1 MWWFAKRLMKKPN
14 VLLAMGLVSMIQRI
28 ALNVGRVMAQE
39 KDTMSKGIF
48 AIWAF
53 VVLNMTLFIALGY
66 AAVGRGI

>member
-1 MWWFAKRLMKKPN
+1 MKKPN

-39 KDTMSKGIF
+39 KETMSKGIF
-48 AIWAF
+48 AIWLL
-53 VVLNMTLFIALGY
+53 VVLNFAFFIALSY